1 MREGKSMQDNVK
13 RWNPNIEKGLTLEE
27 VAIRK
32 KEGLVHHDTDIPTKS
47 IKQIVMSNFFTLFN
61 FLNIGLALAV
71 LLVGS
76 YKNLLFLGIVFCN
89 MFISIIQEIR
99 AKRTIDKLSIIEENE
114 ALVVRGGKKVCIK
127 AHEIV
132 LDDIICYKLGSQILV
147 DSIVMNGDC
156 LVNESIVTGEENP
169 VSKKKGDLLLS
180 GSFIVRGSVICKVE
194 HIGEENYSSCISK
207 GAKYLKKLNSE
218 LMISLEKIVKFL
230 SIVIIPVGILLFWG
244 QMRIPN
250 HTLEG
255 AVIHTVAGLIGM
267 IPDGLVL
274 LTSSV
279 LAVSVIR
286 MSQYEVLVQ
295 ELYCIEMLARVDV
308 LCLDKTGTITEGK
321 MELKEVVPISMN
333 KKEIAKILGEMAYY
347 LEDNTPTMEAIRT
360 VYPGKGEF
368 TVLKKEEFSSDTK
381 CSKVTFQ
388 KEGSFILGAPEFIMK
403 SRKSQFDYQEKC
415 ADYRVLLLAKKIDQK
430 IEEVAYLFI
439 QDKIRENAKSTIS
452 YFREQGVCIKII
464 SGDNPVTVSQIA
476 SRVGVENYQS
486 WIDLS
491 MIDTEEELKDAASRY
506 TIFGRVTPMQKK
518 QLICYLKEAG
528 HTVAM
533 TGDGVNDV
541 LALKEADCSVAMAS
555 GHQAVKSVSQLVL
568 LNSNFD
574 SMPRI
579 LGEGRRTIN
588 NITRSASLFLVKT
601 IYVSLLSILFLFL
614 NRSYPF
620 EPIQMSLTNMV
631 TIGIPSFILA
641 LEPNHDLVKG
651 KFLLNVLSASL
662 PTALTI
668 FTLVV
673 FISLFGPIFGFGSM
687 EISTLSVFVVAG
699 CGFMHL
705 FRVSLPFTPLRKA
718 LLFSMLTVF
727 LLEIIFLPDLFSLVP
742 LNVKASLFM
751 VANLTFSVVLY
762 TIYKGLFELGKRV
775 YQKRVM
781 G

>member
-1 MREGKSMQDNVK
+1 MQNNVK
-13 RWNPNIEKGLTLEE
+13 RWNPSTFKGLTTEE
-27 VAIRK
+27 VATRK
-32 KEGLVHHDTDIPTKS
+32 KQGLVHHDTDIPTKS
-47 IKQIVMSNFFTLFN
+47 IKQIVRDNFFTLFN

-89 MFISIIQEIR
+89 MFISIIQEVR

-114 ALVVRGGKKVCIK
+114 ALVVRDGKKVTVK

-132 LDDIICYKLGSQILV
+132 LDDIICYQLGNQILV
-147 DSIVMNGDC
+147 DSIIMSGDC
-156 LVNESIVTGEENP
+156 IVNESIVTGEENP
-169 VSKKKGDLLLS
+169 VSKKQGDILLS
-180 GSFIVRGSVICKVE
+180 GSFVVRGSVICKVE
-194 HIGEENYSSCISK
+194 HIGEENYSSKISK
-207 GAKYLKKLNSE
+207 DAKYLKKLNSE

-230 SIVIIPVGILLFWG
+230 SLIIIPIGILLFWG

-250 HTLEG
+250 NTLES

-286 MSQYEVLVQ
+286 LSKYDVLVQ

-321 MELKEVVPISMN
+321 MELKEVVPISMT
-333 KKEIAKILGEMAYY
+333 KKEISKILGEMTYY

-360 VYPGKGEF
+360 LYHGKGEF
-368 TVLKKEEFSSDTK
+368 TVLEKEEFSSDSK
-381 CSKVTFQ
+381 YSKVTFE
-388 KEGSFILGAPEFIMK
+388 KEGSFLLGAPEFIMK
-403 SRKSQFDYQEKC
+403 NKKQQFHYQEKLNE
-415 ADYRVLLLAKKIDQK
+415 YRVLLLAKSDGNK
-430 IEEVAYLFI
+430 IEEVAYLYI
-439 QDKIRENAKSTIS
+439 QDKIRDNAKKTIS
-452 YFREQGVCIKII
+452 YFKEQGVSIKII

-476 SRVGVENYQS
+476 KRVGIEDYQS
-486 WIDLS
+486 YIDLS
-491 MIDTEEELKDAASRY
+491 TIDSEEELKNAVSRY
-506 TIFGRVTPMQKK
+506 TIFGRVTPLQKK
-518 QLICYLKEAG
+518 QLICNLKEMG

-601 IYVSLLSILFLFL
+601 IYVSLLSVLFLFL
-614 NRSYPF
+614 NQSYPF

-641 LEPNHDLVKG
+641 LEPNHDLVRG
-651 KFLLNVLSASL
+651 KFLLNVLSVAF
-662 PTALTI
+662 PTAFTI

-673 FISLFGPIFGFGSM
+673 GASLFGPMLQLSSM
-687 EISTLSVFVVAG
+687 EISTLCVYVVAG

-727 LLEIIFLPDLFSLVP
+727 LLEVIFLPDLFSLVP
-742 LNVKASLFM
+742 LNLKSGLLLVIGLIS
-751 VANLTFSVVLY
+751 SVILY
-762 TIYKGLFELGKRV
+762 MIYKHLFELGKSI
-775 YQKRVM
+775 YQKQKK

>member
-132 LDDIICYKLGSQILV
+132 LDDMICYKLGNQILV

-194 HIGEENYSSCISK
+194 HIGEENYSSRISK

-403 SRKSQFDYQEKC
+403 SKKSQFDYQEKC
-415 ADYRVLLLAKKIDQK
+415 VDYRVLLLAKKIDQK

-476 SRVGVENYQS
+476 SRVGVENYQA

-491 MIDTEEELKDAASRY
+491 TIDTEEELKDATSRY

-518 QLICYLKEAG
+518 QLICHLKEAG

-574 SMPRI
+574 AMPRI

-641 LEPNHDLVKG
+641 LEPNRDLVKG

-705 FRVSLPFTPLRKA
+705 FRVSLPLTPLRKA